1 VVAPLGFYIPGNLM
15 IPRKTPLGTIRVP
28 QNVDVTPASFY
39 CYMMMMMLSQ
49 ARVDD
54 VDVPASCCDDVV
66 VPTSCC
72 DDVVAPASCCDDV
85 VLQPSVVM
93 MLLLRPHV
101 VDDDVDV
108 FVVIDF
114 VLTNVDVSDSRSM
127 L

>member
-15 IPRKTPLGTIRVP
+15 IPGKILGTIRVP
-28 QNVDVTPASFY
+28 QNVVVTPASFY
-39 CYMMMMMLSQ
+39 SYMMMMMMLSQ
-49 ARVDD
+49 ACVDD

-93 MLLLRPHV
+93 MLLLWPHV

-114 VLTNVDVSDSRSM
+114 MLTDVDVSDSRSM